1 MSIERIQQHFRD
13 SAALNLEALDTLALP
28 IAAAV
33 DTLFTALA
41 NGNKILGCAEGPSHA
56 TAQHLAIALL
66 SGFERKR
73 PGLPALALAADNGR
87 ASGYGQDDAP
97 EQIFAKQVRAFGHAG
112 DVLLVLAPS
121 GGTAPLLTAIAEAQE
136 REMMI
141 VVLTGNDD
149 SQLTKKLTD
158 TDIHIRVPSQRL
170 ARIQEMHLLIIH
182 SLCDGIDAM
191 LLGED

>member
-13 SAALNLEALDTLALP
+13 GAALNLEALDTLALP
-28 IAAAV
+28 IAAAI
-33 DTLFTALA
+33 DTLFIALA
-41 NGNKILGCAEGPSHA
+41 NGNKILACGEGFSHA
-56 TAQHLAIALL
+56 AAQHFAITLL

-73 PGLPALALAADNGR
+73 PGLPALALAANNGR
-87 ASGYGQDDAP
+87 TSATSQDDAP
-97 EQIFAKQVRAFGHAG
+97 EQVFAKQVRAFGQAG
-112 DVLLVLAPS
+112 DVLLVLAPL
-121 GGTAPLLTAIAEAQE
+121 GGAASLLAAIAQARE

-141 VVLTGNDD
+141 VVLTGSDD
-149 SQLTKKLTD
+149 SLLAAKLAE

-170 ARIQEMHLLIIH
+170 ARIQEMHLLTLH